1 MCKIVDMN
9 KNTTQEFV
17 GVDLVGNRY
26 VMCILQADKSN
37 PSYVSG
43 RNDTEGGQLKFLSKI
58 HSESELLIPDSPL
71 AIRALLLFGEERV
84 HIASMG
90 SLWSTWERAG
100 VKRGSSMAK
109 FAAVY
114 LAEESL
120 PPLKLTKEQKAQ
132 IYADHAL
139 ELEQIKRIGT
149 DASRIGEAVLNGS
162 ATSKDFDIAVRNQ
175 YQSGI
180 KPSSGSTEEV
190 LIPLFD
196 EDDES
201 FLAQLYRSLEK
212 IR

>member
-1 MCKIVDMN
+1 MGMN
-9 KNTTQEFV
+9 TKKTEEFV

-26 VMCILQADKSN
+26 VMCILNPEKSN
-37 PSYVSG
+37 PRYRSG
-43 RNDTEGGQLKFLSKI
+43 RNDTEGGQLKFLSRI
-58 HSESELLIPDSPL
+58 SEASELLIPDSPL
-71 AIRALLLFGEERV
+71 AIRALLLYGEQRV

-100 VKRGSSMAK
+100 VKRGRAMAK

-114 LAEESL
+114 LIEESL
-120 PPLKLTKEQKAQ
+120 PPLQLTKEQKAQ

-139 ELEQIKRIGT
+139 ELEQIKRIGD
-149 DASRIGEAVLNGS
+149 DATRIGEAVLNGT
-162 ATSKDFDIAVRNQ
+162 ATSKDFDVAIRNQ

-180 KPSSGSTEEV
+180 KPSSGSKEEV
-190 LIPLFD
+190 LVSIFD

-212 IR
+212 VR

>member
-1 MCKIVDMN
+1 MN
-9 KNTTQEFV
+9 TIKTQEFV

-26 VMCILQADKSN
+26 VMCILNPDKSN
-37 PSYVSG
+37 PSYYSG

-58 HSESELLIPDSPL
+58 LVESELLIPDSPL
-71 AIRALLLFGEERV
+71 AIRALQVFGEERV

-100 VKRGSSMAK
+100 VKRGSAMAK

-114 LAEESL
+114 LIEERL

-139 ELEQIKRIGT
+139 ELEQIQRIGT
-149 DASRIGEAVLNGS
+149 DASRIGEAVLNGT
-162 ATSKDFDIAVRNQ
+162 ATSKDFEVAIRNE

-180 KPSSGSTEEV
+180 KPSSISKEEV

-201 FLAQLYRSLEK
+201 FLARLYRSLEK